1 MKKRYQIDREQ
12 AVRQFHKQAEE
23 SGQELQ
29 LHLPLKEVAAA
40 LQQSVGELMRQAG
53 LELMQLIMDNEVRQ
67 LAGEHY
73 QRRQAEQPYRWGRE
87 QGFLVVDGQKVPIQ
101 RPRLRSDDG
110 HEQSLGSYALFR
122 RCEPLD
128 DAVWD
133 KLMLGLSTRNYSQAV
148 REFAAAYGIEKSAV
162 SEHFVRTSR
171 EKLRELLERPLDKL
185 KLCVIYI
192 DGIEFK
198 GQHLVAALGVAID
211 GSKTV
216 LGAAAGSERE
226 HHGGQRIAGGFGRAR
241 RRFLGADAVCARRRE
256 GADEGG
262 PQARGKAGPDPALSN
277 AQAPQRDR
285 PFAGAIPRIGGPQDG
300 ERLCDVKL
308 RGRQGGLGEAASRV
322 AGVESVGGAF
332 ARRGERGN
340 ADGAP
345 ARTRRS
351 AALYAGDD
359 EPDRVGLLGGGPRLR
374 PGEALAGR
382 RSARALGGRGSVAG
396 REKLPAGQRLPAL
409 AEITRPARQTVDA
422 ASGPGPSGVNYKFW
436 RAARFNGILDILQR
450 FHYL

>member
-12 AVRQFHKQAEE
+12 AARQFHKQAEE

-122 RCEPLD
+122 RSEQLD

-133 KLMLGLSTRNYSQAV
+133 KLMLGLSTRNYSKAV

-198 GQHLVAALGVAID
+198 GQHLVAALGVAMD

-216 LGAAAGSERE
+216 LGLRQGASENTTVAGELLEDLAGRGVDFSAPMLYVLDGAKALTKAVRKPR
-226 HHGGQRIAGGFGRAR
+226 GQD
-241 RRFLGADAVCARRRE
+241 GA
-256 GADEGG
+256 
-262 PQARGKAGPDPALSN
+262 DPALSN

-332 ARRGERGN
+332 ARRGGERK
-340 ADGAP
+340 
-345 ARTRRS
+345 R
-351 AALYAGDD
+351 
-359 EPDRVGLLGGGPRLR
+359 
-374 PGEALAGR
+374 
-382 RSARALGGRGSVAG
+382 
-396 REKLPAGQRLPAL
+396 
-409 AEITRPARQTVDA
+409 
-422 ASGPGPSGVNYKFW
+422 
-436 RAARFNGILDILQR
+436 
-450 FHYL
+450 

>member
-122 RCEPLD
+122 RSEPLD

-133 KLMLGLSTRNYSQAV
+133 KLMLGLSTRNYSKAV

-198 GQHLVAALGVAID
+198 GQHLVAALGVAMD
-211 GSKTV
+211 GPKTV
-216 LGAAAGSERE
+216 LGLRQGASENTTVAGELLEDLAGCGVDFSAPMLYVLDGAKALTKAVRKHAGKTAPIQRCQMHKRRNVTGHLPEPYRE
-226 HHGGQRIAGGFGRAR
+226 SVDRKMANAYAMSSC
-241 RRFLGADAVCARRRE
+241 ADAKAALEKLHRELLELNPSAARSLEEGREETLTVHRLGLDDLLRCTLATTNPIESAFSVVDRVCGRVKRWRGGDQRERWVGAGLWLAEKSFRRVKGYRHLPKLLDQL
-256 GADEGG
+256 G
-262 PQARGKAGPDPALSN
+262 RLSPPPP
-277 AQAPQRDR
+277 AQAQ
-285 PFAGAIPRIGGPQDG
+285 
-300 ERLCDVKL
+300 
-308 RGRQGGLGEAASRV
+308 AA
-322 AGVESVGGAF
+322 
-332 ARRGERGN
+332 
-340 ADGAP
+340 
-345 ARTRRS
+345 
-351 AALYAGDD
+351 
-359 EPDRVGLLGGGPRLR
+359 
-374 PGEALAGR
+374 
-382 RSARALGGRGSVAG
+382 
-396 REKLPAGQRLPAL
+396 
-409 AEITRPARQTVDA
+409 
-422 ASGPGPSGVNYKFW
+422 
-436 RAARFNGILDILQR
+436 
-450 FHYL
+450 

>member
-12 AVRQFHKQAEE
+12 AVRQFHKQTEE

-40 LQQSVGELMRQAG
+40 LQQSVGELMRQTG

-122 RCEPLD
+122 RSEPLD

-133 KLMLGLSTRNYSQAV
+133 KLMLGLSTRNYSKAV

-198 GQHLVAALGVAID
+198 GQHLVAALGVAMD
-211 GSKTV
+211 GSKNGS
-216 LGAAAGSERE
+216 GAAAGSERE
-226 HHGGQRIAGGFGRAR
+226 HHGGGRIAGGFGRAW

-262 PQARGKAGPDPALSN
+262 P
-277 AQAPQRDR
+277 
-285 PFAGAIPRIGGPQDG
+285 
-300 ERLCDVKL
+300 
-308 RGRQGGLGEAASRV
+308 
-322 AGVESVGGAF
+322 
-332 ARRGERGN
+332 
-340 ADGAP
+340 
-345 ARTRRS
+345 
-351 AALYAGDD
+351 
-359 EPDRVGLLGGGPRLR
+359 
-374 PGEALAGR
+374 
-382 RSARALGGRGSVAG
+382 
-396 REKLPAGQRLPAL
+396 
-409 AEITRPARQTVDA
+409 
-422 ASGPGPSGVNYKFW
+422 
-436 RAARFNGILDILQR
+436 
-450 FHYL
+450 

>member
-216 LGAAAGSERE
+216 LG
-226 HHGGQRIAGGFGRAR
+226 
-241 RRFLGADAVCARRRE
+241 L
-256 GADEGG
+256 
-262 PQARGKAGPDPALSN
+262 
-277 AQAPQRDR
+277 
-285 PFAGAIPRIGGPQDG
+285 
-300 ERLCDVKL
+300 
-308 RGRQGGLGEAASRV
+308 RQGASENTTV
-322 AGVESVGGAF
+322 VSE
-332 ARRGERGN
+332 
-340 ADGAP
+340 
-345 ARTRRS
+345 
-351 AALYAGDD
+351 
-359 EPDRVGLLGGGPRLR
+359 LL
-374 PGEALAGR
+374 EDLAGR
-382 RSARALGGRGSVAG
+382 GVDFSAPMLYVLDGAKALTKAVRKHAGKQAPIQRCQMHKRRNVTGHLPEPYRASVDRKMANAYAMSSCADAKAALEKLHRELLELNPSAARSLEEG
-396 REKLPAGQRLPAL
+396 REETLTVHRLGLDDLLRCTLATTNPIESAFSVVDRVCGRVKRWRGGDQRERWVGAGLWL
-409 AEITRPARQTVDA
+409 AEKSFRRVKGYRHLPKLLDQLGRLSTPPPAQAQA
-422 ASGPGPSGVNYKFW
+422 A
-436 RAARFNGILDILQR
+436 
-450 FHYL
+450 